1 MRYPVER
8 WGVFLRL
15 INQFLVLGLDES
27 ASDVAIGEAFHY
39 LSKNLNPTNFPSGSS
54 AECQAQQCMSR
65 IVPAY
70 KQLIDDAGRERAR
83 QEVIYERSKP
93 LDPDEMK
100 PFLGHICVAAGI
112 INIEDLIDAIST
124 QGDIDLPLGQILQ
137 EKALLSQ
144 TELDGLLMGQRL
156 FGSPGR
162 QLDSMTRRLLNL
174 NAVSRDMVKIVMIDQ
189 RTNFVS
195 SLPQLLIKRG
205 WLSDTVYRVL
215 EDQTVNRAG
224 SAL

>member
-8 WGVFLRL
+8 WGVFVRL
-15 INQFLVLGLDES
+15 INQFLVLGLDET

-39 LSKNLNPTNFPSGSS
+39 LSKNLNPTNFSSGSL
-54 AECQAQQCMSR
+54 AEAQAERCMSR

-70 KQLIDDAGRERAR
+70 KSLSDEAGRERAR
-83 QEVIYERSKP
+83 QEAIFERSKP

-112 INIEDLIDAIST
+112 ISIDDLMDAIAK

-156 FGSPGR
+156 FGAPGR
-162 QLDSMTRRLLNL
+162 QPDPMTRRLLTL

-195 SLPQLLIKRG
+195 SMPQLLIKRG
-205 WLSDTVYRVL
+205 WLSQDIHRIL
-215 EDQTVNRAG
+215 EDQTANRAT
-224 SAL
+224 A